1 MNALLYILFLI
12 AGLGLAVQVGL
23 NSTMRQ
29 SVGSAAFAALVSF
42 CVGLI
47 ALVLF
52 VVATRAPIPTRLA
65 LAAAPAWAWL
75 GGVFGAFYVAMATV
89 AGPRLGATTLLALT
103 LLGQVTA
110 SLVLDHFG
118 WLGFAQHSLSATRIL
133 GATLLVAG
141 VLLISR

>member
-1 MNALLYILFLI
+1 MNALLSILSLV
-12 AGLGLAVQVGL
+12 AGLGLAVQVGI
-23 NSTMRQ
+23 NSTLRQ
-29 SVGSAAFAALVSF
+29 STGSAAFAALVSF

-52 VVATRAPIPTRLA
+52 VVATRVPVPTRAA

-118 WLGFAQHSLSATRIL
+118 WLGFAQHSLSVTRIL
-133 GATLLVAG
+133 GATFLVVG

>member
-1 MNALLYILFLI
+1 MNALLYVLSLI

-29 SVGSAAFAALVSF
+29 STGSAAFAALVSF

-52 VVATRAPIPTRLA
+52 VAATRVPVPTRAA
-65 LAAAPAWAWL
+65 LTAAPAWAWL

-110 SLVLDHFG
+110 SLILDHFG
-118 WLGFAQHSLSATRIL
+118 WLGFAQQTLSATRIL

>member
-1 MNALLYILFLI
+1 MNALLYILSLI

-29 SVGSAAFAALVSF
+29 VTGSAAFAALVSF
-42 CVGLI
+42 SVGLV
-47 ALVLF
+47 ALALF
-52 VVATRAPIPTRLA
+52 VVATRAPIPTRAA

-75 GGVFGAFYVAMATV
+75 GGIFGAFYVAMATV

-110 SLVLDHFG
+110 SLILDHFG
-118 WLGFAQHSLSATRIL
+118 WLGFAQHTVSVTRVV
-133 GATLLVAG
+133 GAALLVAG

>member
-1 MNALLYILFLI
+1 MNALLYILSLI

-29 SVGSAAFAALVSF
+29 STGSAAFAALVSF

-52 VVATRAPIPTRLA
+52 VVATRAPVPTRAA

-110 SLVLDHFG
+110 SLILDHFG
-118 WLGFAQHSLSATRIL
+118 WIGFAQHTLSATRIL
-133 GATLLVAG
+133 GAALLVAG

>member
-1 MNALLYILFLI
+1 MNALLYILSLI

-23 NSTMRQ
+23 NSTMRH
-29 SVGSAAFAALVSF
+29 STGSAAFAAVVSF

-52 VVATRAPIPTRLA
+52 VVATRAPIPTRAA
-65 LAAAPAWAWL
+65 LAGAPAWAWL

-89 AGPRLGATTLLALT
+89 AGPKLGATTLLALT
-103 LLGQVTA
+103 LVGQVTA
-110 SLVLDHFG
+110 SLILDHFG
-118 WLGFAQHSLSATRIL
+118 WLGFAQHAVSVTRVL

-141 VLLISR
+141 VLLIAR